1 MSASDP
7 RFVYMLLVLPGVFG
21 LIMFGGGISQ
31 ILHEE
36 HGGFIHL
43 AWGILLLAGTAF
55 LYFFLPSYLGA

>member
-1 MSASDP
+1 MTPSDP
-7 RFVYMLLVLPGVFG
+7 RFIYMLLILPGTFG

-36 HGGFIHL
+36 HGGFLHL
-43 AWGILLLAGTAF
+43 AWGLLLLSIVIC